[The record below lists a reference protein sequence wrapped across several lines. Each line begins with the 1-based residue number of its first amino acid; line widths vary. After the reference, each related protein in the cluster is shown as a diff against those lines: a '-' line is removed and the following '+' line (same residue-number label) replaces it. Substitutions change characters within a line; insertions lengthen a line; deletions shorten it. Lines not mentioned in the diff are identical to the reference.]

1 VGANLSVG
9 QAVASLALVSGGE
22 SALRV
27 IGLFILVMI
36 ASYIFFILHQD
47 VRNQSLAGNVSYPLS
62 LEALD
67 CAVGRDFWFGNPF
80 P

>member
-1 VGANLSVG
+1 
-9 QAVASLALVSGGE
+9 
-22 SALRV
+22 V
-27 IGLFILVMI
+27 IELILFILLMI
-36 ASYIFFILHQD
+36 ASYIFITQHQD

-67 CAVGRDFWFGNPF
+67 YAVGEEYSF